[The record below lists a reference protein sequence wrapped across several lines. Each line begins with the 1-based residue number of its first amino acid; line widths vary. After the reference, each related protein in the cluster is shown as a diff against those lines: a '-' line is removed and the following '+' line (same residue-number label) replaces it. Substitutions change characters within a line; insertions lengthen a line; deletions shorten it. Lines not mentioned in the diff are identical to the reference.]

1 VKGVRSLGHALE
13 GDGGT
18 LAPSPSSLLFPGHE
32 VSGFAPPP
40 PPTMMCCLTT
50 GPKAMGPAN
59 RGLKPPRL

>member
-32 VSGFAPPP
+32 VSGFAPAYTPV
-40 PPTMMCCLTT
+40 MIYCLAT
-50 GPKAMGPAN
+50 GTKQ
-59 RGLKPPRL
+59 